1 MAGSGPEF
9 SAYHQDLTW
18 MTPLSE
24 ARADRLVRFLADPA
38 PATVLDVGCGWAELL
53 LRVLAASPSS
63 QGRGADLDRVA
74 IEHARSEAERR
85 GLASRVELTET
96 DARELAGPRDAV
108 LCIGSS
114 QVWGPPVEDSQP
126 LDYAAALAALRAL
139 VPRGGRVVYGEG
151 IWSRPPTPAA
161 VAPLAGRDD
170 EFVRLSEL
178 LGLVAD
184 AGFMPV
190 QVHEAGVDEWD
201 EFESG
206 YAARYARWLADHGPE
221 HPDADEVRARAARQ
235 RAAYFDGYRGVLG
248 MAYLCLVAI

>member
-1 MAGSGPEF
+1 
-9 SAYHQDLTW
+9 

-24 ARADRLVRFLADPA
+24 ARAERLVGFLAQSE
-38 PATVLDVGCGWAELL
+38 PATVFDIGCGWAELL

-63 QGRGADLDRVA
+63 HGRGADLDAVA
-74 IEHARSEAERR
+74 IARGRSEAERR
-85 GLASRVELTET
+85 GLGARVELLEA
-96 DARELAGPRDAV
+96 DARELGGPADAV

-114 QVWGPPVEDSQP
+114 QVWGPPVEDARP
-126 LDYAAALAALRAL
+126 LDYAAALAALRDL

-151 IWSRPPTPAA
+151 VWSQPPTPAA

-170 EFVRLSEL
+170 EFVSLPEL
-178 LGLVAD
+178 LELVAA

-206 YAARYARWLADHGPE
+206 FAARYAHWLAEHGSE
-221 HPDADEVRARAARQ
+221 HPDADEVGSRAARQ
-235 RAAYFDGYRGVLG
+235 RAAYFSGYRGVLG
-248 MAYLCLVAI
+248 MAYLCLVAA

>member
-1 MAGSGPEF
+1 MPDFA
-9 SAYHQDLTW
+9 AYHQDLTW

-24 ARADRLVRFLADPA
+24 ARADRLIAFLAEA
-38 PATVLDVGCGWAELL
+38 EPATVLDVGCGWAELL

-63 QGRGADLDRVA
+63 RGRGADLDLGA
-74 IEHARSEAERR
+74 IEHARSEAQRR
-85 GLASRVELTET
+85 GLASRVELADV
-96 DARELAGPRDAV
+96 DARELAGPADAV

-114 QVWGPPVEDSQP
+114 QVWGPPVDDAQP
-126 LDYAAALAALRAL
+126 LDYAAALTALRAL

-170 EFVRLSEL
+170 EFVMLPAL
-178 LGLVAD
+178 LEMVAA

-190 QVHEAGVDEWD
+190 QVHEASVDEWD

-248 MAYLCLVAI
+248 MAYLCLVAV